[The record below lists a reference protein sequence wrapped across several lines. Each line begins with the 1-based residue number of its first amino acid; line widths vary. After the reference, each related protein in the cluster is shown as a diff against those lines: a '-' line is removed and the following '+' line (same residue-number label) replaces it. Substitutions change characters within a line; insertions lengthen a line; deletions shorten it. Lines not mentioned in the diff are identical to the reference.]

1 MKNIYIGMDLH
12 KSTSTLCAKTK
23 EGKVVKE
30 QKILTTPDEVS
41 VFIKS
46 LGKHS
51 LSLVLEPVSQWHFYA
66 DFIESHG
73 VEVHLA
79 HATKVRAI
87 ASAKIKT
94 DTIDARILADL
105 LRANLIPEAYRSP
118 LKVRSWKELARL
130 RSSLVHDRTQ
140 MKNRVHAVLFKN
152 ALEAPFSLWSNKG
165 RTWLSDITVPSHYAR
180 SITVYCTLIDDFT
193 QEIHELETQIHTL
206 VEDLPQLKLLCTI
219 PGVGYITALT
229 ILAEIGD
236 ISRFPSAKKLQS
248 YAGLVPSTYASGGVT
263 RHGRLTKQGSK
274 YLRFA
279 MIEVAHAQVR
289 CRNVIGLNG
298 YFQRIRLRKNTQ
310 TAAVATARKL
320 LAVIWRV
327 LTDNRPFE
335 ERSTV
340 VHHSVIVV

>member
-1 MKNIYIGMDLH
+1 MDLH

-23 EGKVVKE
+23 NGTIIKE
-30 QKILTTPDEVS
+30 QKILTTPEEVAT
-41 VFIKS
+41 FIQS
-46 LGKHS
+46 LGNNR
-51 LSLVLEPVSQWHFYA
+51 LSLVMEPLSQWHFYA
-66 DFIESHG
+66 DFIESLG
-73 VEVHLA
+73 VTVILA

-94 DTIDARILADL
+94 DAIDARTLADL

-118 LKVRSWKELARL
+118 VEVRSWKELARL
-130 RSSLVHDRTQ
+130 RSALVHDRTQ

-152 ALEAPFSLWSNKG
+152 ALQAPFSLWSNKG
-165 RTWLSDITVPSHYAR
+165 SKWLESIDIPQHYRR
-180 SITVYCTLIDDFT
+180 SLSVYTTLIDDISR
-193 QEIHELETQIHTL
+193 EIHELEQSITELCTA
-206 VEDLPQLKLLCTI
+206 LPQLQLLMSI
-219 PGVGYITALT
+219 PGVGYISALT
-229 ILAEIGD
+229 ILSEIGD

-248 YAGLVPSTYASGGVT
+248 YAGLVPSTYASGSVI
-263 RHGRLTKQGSK
+263 RHGRITKQGSR

-279 MIEVAHAQVR
+279 LIEVAHAQVR
-289 CRNVIGLNG
+289 CRRVVGLNG
-298 YFQRIRLRKNTQ
+298 YFQRIRMRKNTQ

-340 VHHSVIVV
+340 VHHSVIVS